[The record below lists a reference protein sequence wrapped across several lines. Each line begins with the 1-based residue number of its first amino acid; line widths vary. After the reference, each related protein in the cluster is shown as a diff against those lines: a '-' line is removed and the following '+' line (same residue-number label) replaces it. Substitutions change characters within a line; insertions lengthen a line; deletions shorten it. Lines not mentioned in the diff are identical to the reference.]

1 MTIGW
6 LRILVVICVLLGMLL
21 LNQVD
26 VETIYSGPFVVSFAI
41 VCSGFIE
48 VHRRT
53 LQRMDVLEAALDAL
67 SQDAAKEHA
76 AGDASHRS

>member
-6 LRILVVICVLLGMLL
+6 LRILVVICVLLGMLVL
-21 LNQVD
+21 SQVG
-26 VETIYSGPFVVSFAI
+26 VETIYSGPFVVSVAV
-41 VCSGFIE
+41 VCSGFVE

-53 LQRMDVLEAALDAL
+53 LQRIDVLEAAIDAL
-67 SQDAAKEHA
+67 SQAATKEHA